1 MARGWTRFEKDIAGV
16 VLDHFI
22 HLPQRSLV
30 FLANKSA
37 YIFLMTQILDDIIAD
52 FDLLDDWEDRYRYII
67 DLGRQLT
74 PLPDSARI
82 EGNKVQGC
90 VSQVWLQAS
99 MGDGPE
105 PRIDFLG
112 DSDAH
117 IVKGL
122 VAIILALYSGKSARE
137 IVATD
142 ANLLMKQLG
151 LDQHLSPQRSNGL
164 RAMVVRI
171 QRDAATAL
179 AQTATLQ

>member
-1 MARGWTRFEKDIAGV
+1 MMQPLE
-16 VLDHFI
+16 
-22 HLPQRSLV
+22 
-30 FLANKSA
+30 
-37 YIFLMTQILDDIIAD
+37 DIIAD

-90 VSQVWLQAS
+90 VSQVWLQTSIGA
-99 MGDGPE
+99 GPD
-105 PRIDFLG
+105 PVVVFAG

-122 VAIILALYSGKSARE
+122 VAIILALYSGQRART
-137 IVATD
+137 ILATD
-142 ANLLMKQLG
+142 ANQLLKKLG

-164 RAMVVRI
+164 RAMVGRI
-171 QRDAATAL
+171 QRDAAA
-179 AQTATLQ
+179 AQVQHVSLQ